1 MSLLF
6 NMLFRFV
13 RAFLPRS
20 KSLLILWLQSPSTV
34 ILESKKIKSVT
45 VSIVSPSIYHEVMGP
60 DVMILVFWMLSFK
73 SAFSLIKRL
82 FSSSSIY
89 AIRVESYV
97 YLMLFIFCSSLLRL
111 FCSSLL
117 SIYKVYKY
125 ICLHILNLGKI
136 CKRKH
141 LNLPFYCPDF
151 NIHFAKEG
159 KHQETLGSIEK
170 KRVCFYLLMYQIA
183 IKEQKLNLW

>member
-1 MSLLF
+1 
-6 NMLFRFV
+6 
-13 RAFLPRS
+13 
-20 KSLLILWLQSPSTV
+20 
-34 ILESKKIKSVT
+34 
-45 VSIVSPSIYHEVMGP
+45 
-60 DVMILVFWMLSFK
+60 MLSFK
-73 SAFSLIKRL
+73 LAFSLSSFTFIKRL
-82 FSSSSIY
+82 FNSSSLS
-89 AIRVESYV
+89 AVRVVSSL

-183 IKEQKLNLW
+183 IKEQKLNL